1 MLRRFWLCCSHPQSG
16 REVEDD
22 RVDQRVESKCL
33 YPVLTGCKEM
43 DRSRVCHILTPPTP
57 APTSSPSP
65 PPLPVRVVGVDDDAE
80 CLINFFRGG
89 HFSVHTQNLRVCSG
103 GPPVPRRVGGRPH
116 CESGKHFLSTPRFSL
131 FAAHFLTYWTR
142 RFKSTVKIGHFHKAL
157 H

>member
-16 REVEDD
+16 REVED
-22 RVDQRVESKCL
+22 DQRVESKCL

-65 PPLPVRVVGVDDDAE
+65 PPLPAKVVDDDDDAE
-80 CLINFFRGG
+80 WLIIFFQGR
-89 HFSVHTQNLRVCSG
+89 HFSVHTQYLRVCSG

-131 FAAHFLTYWTR
+131 FALSHILAFQTHISNRTF
-142 RFKSTVKIGHFHKAL
+142 S
-157 H
+157 